1 MPKLIGPGK
10 KLESISQTPMPD
22 LSNLDMEDEYSHRID
37 IDAEDDAEYEVM
49 ITEVEKPHNEK
60 LEEKRSNPNFET
72 KTLTGDLG
80 EVTDE
85 EFVSQELLESN
96 TNKMLETKGQFVILN
111 ICNKNLSSMSIALV
125 TDEKLAEMGSLS
137 TTESR

>member
-1 MPKLIGPGK
+1 
-10 KLESISQTPMPD
+10 MPD

-60 LEEKRSNPNFET
+60 LEEKRSNPNFKT
-72 KTLTGDLG
+72 KTQREDLG

-85 EFVSQELLESN
+85 EFVTQELLESN

-111 ICNKNLSSMSIALV
+111 ICNKNTAACL
-125 TDEKLAEMGSLS
+125 
-137 TTESR
+137 